1 MIQTLW
7 GGEDSKTA
15 LYHKKTLRFVNVFGL
30 EMFSH
35 ALLMTAFG
43 QTVPID
49 YIQNFTPQH
58 RRDFNSK
65 KRNSI
70 LWKQSPEDTGSY
82 SAGQILRLAEC
93 LRDRLKQRGYQK
105 EAIEDQLGLVRRSI
119 SEKNSDIR
127 HMTDV
132 RFQEVQILD
141 SRTLSGSV
149 DGR

>member
-1 MIQTLW
+1 
-7 GGEDSKTA
+7 
-15 LYHKKTLRFVNVFGL
+15 
-30 EMFSH
+30 MFSH

-93 LRDRLKQRGYQK
+93 LRDRLKQRGYQE
-105 EAIEDQLGLVRRSI
+105 EA
-119 SEKNSDIR
+119 
-127 HMTDV
+127 T
-132 RFQEVQILD
+132 
-141 SRTLSGSV
+141 RTSWA
-149 DGR
+149 